1 MSTPTPTPSPTATPA
16 CNGCT
21 QYQDYTHFFHI
32 DKYATYSVLSQLE
45 DNLKSFLD
53 TAFINIGAFTNIN
66 RPTGT
71 LYGGDMSKL
80 NPVSDPALPN
90 GTVWET
96 NKKDWVWEDTCT
108 YEHAI
113 PINISGLYV
122 NNIFFPGPTGT
133 APYSY
138 TLNYPQGRVVFG
150 SGVSSTANIQIEHS
164 YRNVQVYKSNESAW
178 FKELQ
183 QYSYDP
189 TKFNNIKQIT
199 SNHRVQMPAIVLEF
213 LPGMDMK
220 PYEIGSTRNIV
231 YQDIMLHILTETYSD
246 RAIILDILIPQKDRP
261 IYLYDINK
269 VVKDQVYPLNYDGSI
284 NPNGLSYTDLVQN
297 SEYKL
302 TVVYI
307 KKADL
312 IDLHNYGQNTFVGSL
327 RYKLEIFPWY

>member
-1 MSTPTPTPSPTATPA
+1 MTTPSPTPTN
-16 CNGCT
+16 CECC

-32 DKYATYSVLSQLE
+32 DKYAKYSVLSQLE
-45 DNLKSFLD
+45 DNFKSFLD
-53 TAFINIGAFTNIN
+53 TAFLNIGAFTNIN
-66 RPTGT
+66 KPTNT
-71 LYGGDMSKL
+71 LYGGDMSRL
-80 NPVSDPALPN
+80 NPVSDPALPS
-90 GTVWET
+90 GIAWET
-96 NKKDWVWEDTCT
+96 NRKDWVWEDCST
-108 YEHAI
+108 YTQAS
-113 PINISGLYV
+113 PINISGIYINGLFY
-122 NNIFFPGPTGT
+122 PGPQGT
-133 APYSY
+133 PPHTYS
-138 TLNYPQGRVVFG
+138 LNYPMGRVQFEQPVAA
-150 SGVSSTANIQIEHS
+150 SSIVQIEHS

-246 RAIILDILIPQKDRP
+246 RSIILDILIPQKDRP

-269 VVKDQVYPLNYDGSI
+269 VVNDQVYPLNYDGSI
-284 NPNGLSYTDLVQN
+284 NPSGLSYSDLVQDN
-297 SEYKL
+297 TYKL

-307 KKADL
+307 KKADV
-312 IDLHNYGQNTFVGSL
+312 IDLHNYGQNTFIGSL